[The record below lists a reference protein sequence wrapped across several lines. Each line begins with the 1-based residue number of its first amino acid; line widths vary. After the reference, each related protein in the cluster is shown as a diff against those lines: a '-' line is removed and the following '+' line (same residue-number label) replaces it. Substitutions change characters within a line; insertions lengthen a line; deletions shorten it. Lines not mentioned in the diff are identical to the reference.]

1 MRILDVFLN
10 LNKNRSESSEFK
22 AWYKR
27 MQPFIGQEAENRH
40 RVCATV
46 IKQAFPATGEDP
58 NNPLVKAVYHLC
70 QELLDFDKHLY
81 LPKIE
86 PKKSLTTAE
95 IWEATASIKQ
105 ALVLFE
111 NQEKSNL
118 LIEILTNLVKNLVS
132 SLPEITLPEGDNKL
146 ALAVPLYSLLPNP
159 ALALETAINLC
170 LSERVNNEGFFE
182 TLRAQLMRNL
192 YLVSKIDPNRPEDF
206 RREIVKPTKADK
218 PIEELVTSYL
228 QDTPLLNFFE
238 TPLPF
243 SIPLKSRFEH
253 MHIVGGSGHGKT
265 QLLQHL
271 ILHDLEKLTEGRGT
285 IIVIDSQGDMIR
297 TILHLSELECLSD
310 RLILIDPN
318 DIEYPPALNL
328 FDFGL
333 DRLTRYSPVERE
345 KLVNG
350 AIALYEYLFGALL
363 GAELTQKQGVIFRF
377 LARLMMT
384 VPGATIHTLMQF
396 MDDPETTRPYLSKLD
411 SVSLRFFET
420 QFFSKNFNDTRQQI
434 LTRLWGVISNS
445 VLERMFASKHNQV
458 DLFEAMNR
466 GSLILINTAKD
477 LLKQEGCEIL
487 GRFFIALIAQA
498 AQERAAI
505 PADKRRSTFLYIDE
519 AHDYFDDSLEN
530 LLNQARKYNVGLI
543 IAHQNLD
550 QFEPGLRSTVFS
562 STSIKAVG
570 GLSALDAKAFARE
583 MRCELEF
590 LQGMRKRKDKTEFAC
605 YIRNFT
611 PMPVRLTV
619 PLGEMERRPR
629 LTDGNY
635 EALLEANRA
644 RYSAG
649 GGGVRGRGKGRGIK
663 RCRGSGDC

>member
-1 MRILDVFLN
+1 
-10 LNKNRSESSEFK
+10 
-22 AWYKR
+22 
-27 MQPFIGQEAENRH
+27 
-40 RVCATV
+40 
-46 IKQAFPATGEDP
+46 
-58 NNPLVKAVYHLC
+58 
-70 QELLDFDKHLY
+70 
-81 LPKIE
+81 
-86 PKKSLTTAE
+86 
-95 IWEATASIKQ
+95 
-105 ALVLFE
+105 LFE
-111 NQEKSNL
+111 KLRNQLELNVYIASN
-118 LIEILTNLVKNLVS
+118 
-132 SLPEITLPEGDNKL
+132 
-146 ALAVPLYSLLPNP
+146 
-159 ALALETAINLC
+159 
-170 LSERVNNEGFFE
+170 
-182 TLRAQLMRNL
+182 
-192 YLVSKIDPNRPEDF
+192 IDPNRAQESQKTLIMPEKSDLP
-206 RREIVKPTKADK
+206 V
-218 PIEELVTSYL
+218 EEMVTTYL
-228 QDTPLLNFFE
+228 NQTPLLNFFQ

-271 ILHDLEKLTEGRGT
+271 ILHDLEPLKQGHGS

-297 TILHLSELECLSD
+297 TILHLSDLASLSD

-318 DIEYPPALNL
+318 DIEHPPALNL

-333 DRLTRYSPVERE
+333 DRLSRYSPVERE

-350 AIALYEYLFGALL
+350 AVALYEYLFGALL

-384 VPGATIHTLMQF
+384 VPNATIHTLMQF

-420 QFFSKNFNDTRQQI
+420 QFFSKTFNETRQQI

-445 VLERMFASKHNQV
+445 VLERMFASKRNQV
-458 DLFEAMNR
+458 DLYEAMNR

-505 PADKRRSTFLYIDE
+505 PENRRRSTFLYIDE
-519 AHDYFDDSLEN
+519 AHDYFDESLES
-530 LLNQARKYNVGLI
+530 LLNTARKYNVGLI

-550 QFEPGLRSTVFS
+550 QFEPTLRSTVAS

-570 GLSALDAKAFARE
+570 GLSALDARSFARE
-583 MRCELEF
+583 MRCTPEY
-590 LQGMRKRKDKTEFAC
+590 LQSMRKREREHISEFAC

-611 PMPVRLTV
+611 PAPVRLDV
-619 PLGEMERRPR
+619 SLGEMNRRPK
-629 LTDGNY
+629 LTNDQFNG
-635 EALLEANRA
+635 LLAANRA

-649 GGGVRGRGKGRGIK
+649 SGRVGVRARVEESSLEEAQGIAK
-663 RCRGSGDC
+663 PDLL